1 MNNEE
6 KEISSLSPKSTP
18 SKHIKNKGP
27 YILGATLG
35 EGAFAKVKVA
45 TQKHTGEKTAIKILD
60 KSKLLEDEKDVIR
73 LKKEINILKRLHHKN
88 IIQLYEIMESKKSLY
103 IVMEYCERGELFDYI
118 VKLGKIEEKEACR
131 IFQQI
136 INGVEYLHNKNII
149 HRDLNKGKV
158 TGLE

>member
-45 TQKHTGEKTAIKILD
+45 TQKHTGEKTAIK
-60 KSKLLEDEKDVIR
+60 
-73 LKKEINILKRLHHKN
+73 N
-88 IIQLYEIMESKKSLY
+88 
-103 IVMEYCERGELFDYI
+103 
-118 VKLGKIEEKEACR
+118 
-131 IFQQI
+131 
-136 INGVEYLHNKNII
+136 
-149 HRDLNKGKV
+149 
-158 TGLE
+158 

>member
-1 MNNEE
+1 
-6 KEISSLSPKSTP
+6 
-18 SKHIKNKGP
+18 
-27 YILGATLG
+27 
-35 EGAFAKVKVA
+35 
-45 TQKHTGEKTAIKILD
+45 
-60 KSKLLEDEKDVIR
+60 
-73 LKKEINILKRLHHKN
+73 
-88 IIQLYEIMESKKSLY
+88 MESKKSLY

-131 IFQQI
+131 KFQQI